1 MADVDPVLTLSGVR
15 VRFGGV
21 EALGGVDMAVSASGF
36 TGLIGPN
43 GAGKTTLFNV
53 VTGIVQPTSGTVGF
67 AGEDITGMP
76 AHLRVRLGIGRTFQH
91 LELFRSLT
99 VRENVL
105 VAAESGARWSTAGRR
120 HDDVVDESLALLG
133 LGKVAG
139 QRAGS
144 LTTGL
149 ARLVEVARA
158 LALEPRLLLLDEP
171 SAGLDQNESR
181 RLAEALAPLADRR
194 AVLVVEHDVE
204 FVMTLCSRVY
214 VLNLG
219 VMLASG
225 TPAEVRGHPEVQRAY
240 LGTAVEAQRNG
251 KVRRRTRS
259 AAGTARR

>member
-1 MADVDPVLTLSGVR
+1 MADPVLSLTDVR

-21 EALGGVDMAVSASGF
+21 EALGGVDMDVAPTGF

-53 VTGIVQPTSGTVGF
+53 VTGIVTPTSGAVRF
-67 AGEDITGMP
+67 AGEDITGLAP
-76 AHLRVRLGIGRTFQH
+76 HLRVRRGIGRTFQH

-105 VAAESGARWSTAGRR
+105 VAAESGARWNAERRR
-120 HDDVVDESLALLG
+120 HDQVVDEVLDLLG
-133 LGKVAG
+133 LGHVAG

-181 RLAEALAPLADRR
+181 RLAAALAPLADRR

-204 FVMTLCSRVY
+204 FVMSLCARVY

-219 VMLASG
+219 RMLASG
-225 TPAEVRGHPEVQRAY
+225 PPDEIRSDPEVQKAY
-240 LGTAVEAQRNG
+240 FGTAVAGPRNG
-251 KVRRRTRS
+251 GRGRRSR
-259 AAGTARR
+259 AAVKA